1 MDLTQIPGLGPK
13 RIQKLNQ
20 AGFFSIQDLL
30 YHIPRTWLDQT
41 KIHSIKELKAQD
53 KAIVI
58 GHIVRAGIIRRR
70 SSFFQAVL
78 ADDSGQITLMFFK
91 NPSYWSKKIM
101 PGMRF
106 VAIGTVSEYRGLQLV
121 HPELQPME
129 DDADFKGGIVPVYSI
144 PEVCREARMEQRFF
158 IKLYK
163 YLFTLPHLSVSK
175 ACPDELCTFLGLVPT
190 IENLKRLHQPKS
202 FGEAM
207 QGRRQLKIL
216 ELLPFCL
223 RMASRRRH
231 LTLRGSER
239 AIDQGLVMAAEASLP
254 YELTNDQK
262 KALAQILEGLH
273 GKRQFHALLQGDVG
287 SGKTVVALLAM
298 LSVCGVQEQCA
309 LMVPTDILARQH
321 YTFLKPYFEKAGLRL
336 SLLVGATSA
345 AERKTILGELQM
357 GLSHAVV
364 GTHALFSKDVFFNKL
379 GFVIIDEQHR
389 FGVNQR
395 EALLAKGNYPDLLVM
410 SATPIPR
417 SLAMTFYGD
426 LQTILIKEKPPGR
439 KPVKT
444 RLITPEKRDD
454 MKNFIFQETL
464 KGNHCY
470 WVVNRVEN
478 DEEGKSLSVHNVFE
492 ELRSWNKD
500 WKIEV
505 IHGQMDEDLRNQILK
520 DFNAGLIHVLIAT
533 TVIEVGVN
541 VPSANLMVIDHPE
554 RLGLSQLH
562 QLRGRVGR
570 GGDQAWCFL
579 MCDSNNPAI
588 ERLNGF
594 ASTEDGF
601 EIAEMDLRDRGA
613 GNLEGNEQSGSWL
626 FRFFDWVEDQNLI
639 QKILEWAEQIL
650 DNQNQFDPVVI
661 EKIQQWYSELPQG
674 NEDGIH

>member
-1 MDLTQIPGLGPK
+1 MDFSQIPGLGPK
-13 RIQKLNQ
+13 RIQILNK

-41 KIHSIKELKAQD
+41 KINSIKDIKPQD
-53 KAIVI
+53 KVI
-58 GHIVRAGIIRRR
+58 LIGQITRAGLIRRR
-70 SSFFQAVL
+70 TSFYQAVL
-78 ADDSGQITLMFFK
+78 EDDSGQINLMFFK
-91 NPSYWSKKIM
+91 NASYFSKRIKI
-101 PGMRF
+101 GMRY
-106 VAIGTVSEYRGLQLV
+106 VVIGTVTEYRGLQIV
-121 HPELQPME
+121 HPELQTIE
-129 DDADFKGGIVPVYSI
+129 NDEDFKGGIVPVYSI

-163 YLFTLPHLSVSK
+163 YLFSLPHLSVSK
-175 ACPDELCTFLGLVPT
+175 ACPDELCSFLKLLPV
-190 IENLKRLHQPKS
+190 IENLRRLHQPKS
-202 FGEAM
+202 FGDAM

-223 RMASRRRH
+223 RMASRRQQ
-231 LTLRGSER
+231 LSMRGAER
-239 AIDQGLVMAAEASLP
+239 AIDQGIVMATEASLP
-254 YELTNDQK
+254 YSLTQDQK
-262 KALAQILEGLH
+262 KALALILEGLH

-298 LSVCGVQEQCA
+298 LSVCGVQEQSA

-321 YTFLKPYFEKAGLRL
+321 YAFLKPFFDKAGLRI
-336 SLLVGATSA
+336 SLLVGATSTS
-345 AERKTILGELQM
+345 ERKTILGELQM

-364 GTHALFSKDVFFNKL
+364 GTHALFSKDVLFKKL

-395 EALLAKGNYPDLLVM
+395 EALLAKGDHPDLLVM

-444 RLITPEKRDD
+444 RLITPEKRND
-454 MKNFIFQETL
+454 MKNFILEETL

-478 DEEGKSLSVHNVFE
+478 DEEGKSLSVNDVAE
-492 ELRSWNKD
+492 ELRSWNYD

-505 IHGQMDEDLRNQILK
+505 IHGQMDENDRDRILQ
-520 DFNAGLIHVLIAT
+520 DFTAGLIHVLVAT

-541 VPSANLMVIDHPE
+541 VPSANLMVIDQPE
-554 RLGLSQLH
+554 RFGLSQLH

-579 MCDSNNPAI
+579 MCEANNPAI
-588 ERLNGF
+588 ERLTGF

-613 GNLEGNEQSGSWL
+613 GNLEGSEQSGSWV
-626 FRFFDWVEDQNLI
+626 FRWFDWIEDHDLI
-639 QKILEWAEQIL
+639 QKILEWAELIL
-650 DNQNQFDPVVI
+650 KQQDLFDVAI
-661 EKIQQWYSELPQG
+661 KEKIQLWYNELPQG